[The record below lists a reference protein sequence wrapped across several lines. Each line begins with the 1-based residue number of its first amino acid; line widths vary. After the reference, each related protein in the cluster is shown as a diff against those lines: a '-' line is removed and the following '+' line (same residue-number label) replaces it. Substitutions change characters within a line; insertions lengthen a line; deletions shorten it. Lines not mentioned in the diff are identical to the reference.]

1 MIDKLLQGYG
11 IKDKDENGL
20 FVSGNVPQEELL
32 AEVLPKYAKIKTET
46 DRNYNDLVL
55 QCCQAV
61 AVYPDSELIF
71 VMLAE
76 VLEQMSEQIF
86 EHYQTVRTLLWE
98 QYPAVADK
106 KSDMVYYALAKG
118 CFYKAFLAEK
128 YEDAFVTVLFSEQ
141 KYPKAYQEVLRL
153 KDRFPS
159 IMQGE
164 KGRVLCVKQ
173 NLTLF

>member
-1 MIDKLLQGYG
+1 MTEEVLREYG
-11 IKDKDENGL
+11 ISGRDEKGL
-20 FVSGNVPQEELL
+20 YVSETIPQEKLL
-32 AEVLPKYAKIKTET
+32 AEVLPKIAKRITET
-46 DRNYNDLVL
+46 DRNYNELVL
-55 QCCQAV
+55 QCRQAV
-61 AVYPDSELIF
+61 ISYPDSELIF

-118 CFYKAFLAEK
+118 CFYKAFLTEK
-128 YEDAFVTVLFSEQ
+128 YEDAFVNVLTETQ
-141 KYPKAYQEVLRL
+141 AYPKAYPEVLRL
-153 KDRFPS
+153 RGQFRS

-164 KGRVLCVKQ
+164 KGRIVWTK
-173 NLTLF
+173 

>member
-1 MIDKLLQGYG
+1 MIDKLLQEYG

-20 FVSGNVPQEELL
+20 YVSDTMPQEKLL
-32 AEVLPKYAKIKTET
+32 SEILPKFAKIKTET
-46 DRNYNDLVL
+46 DRNYNELVL
-55 QCCQAV
+55 QCRQAV
-61 AVYPDSELIF
+61 ISYPDSELIF

-86 EHYQTVRTLLWE
+86 EHYQTVRTLLWK

-128 YEDAFVTVLFSEQ
+128 YEDAFVTVLTGKE

-153 KDRFPS
+153 SGQFGS
-159 IMQGE
+159 IIQGE
-164 KGRVLCVKQ
+164 KGRIIWTK
-173 NLTLF
+173 